1 MSCDITSGF
10 TLGCRDNTGGIKALY
25 ILSGS
30 ITDINTNTTAGADY
44 GKITG
49 ITGSGEF
56 YKFELFRQTSNYA
69 EEITAT
75 PENGTVF
82 YNQTLNAV
90 FFKMKQAVRNQINT
104 LAQNPQLKVIVQTNN
119 GTIDGS
125 GAFFLMGQTNGAQL
139 LSGTGQSGT
148 AFGDLNGYNLAF
160 SGQEPFPASE
170 VEAGTTADPNQND
183 TFEAV
188 LDGITIA

>member
-10 TLGCRDNTGGIKALY
+10 TLGCRDNTGGIKAVY

-30 ITDINTNTTAGADY
+30 ISDINTDAD
-44 GKITG
+44 GVITG
-49 ITGSGEF
+49 ITGSGDF

-69 EEITAT
+69 EEITST
-75 PENGTVF
+75 PENGTIF
-82 YNQTLNAV
+82 YNQTLAAV
-90 FFKMKQAVRNQINT
+90 FFKMKQAVRNQVNT
-104 LAQNPQLKVIVQTNN
+104 LAQNPNLKVIVQTNN

-139 LSGTGQSGT
+139 LSGTSQTGT
-148 AFGDLNGYNLAF
+148 AFGDLNGYNLTF

-183 TFEAV
+183 VFEGV
-188 LDGITIA
+188 LDGIGVEYGPF

>member
-30 ITDINTNTTAGADY
+30 ISDINTDAN
-44 GKITG
+44 GKISG
-49 ITGSGEF
+49 ITGSGDF

-90 FFKMKQAVRNQINT
+90 FFKMKQAVRNQVNT
-104 LAQNPQLKVIVQTNN
+104 LAQNPNLRVIVQTNN
-119 GTIDGS
+119 GTVDGS

-139 LSGTGQSGT
+139 LSGTSQTGT
-148 AFGDLNGYNLAF
+148 AFGDLNGYNLTF

-183 TFEAV
+183 VFEGV
-188 LDGITIA
+188 LDGIGGEYGPF